1 MIEPSK
7 QTILNLLSEQSFV
20 VPAFQRNYEWGGAE
34 VGEFWDDLLSYDKT
48 DNSVLFL
55 GTVIIHRAES
65 ELRIID
71 GQQRLTTIFLLL
83 IACRIRARATGEE
96 RGLEASIN
104 LQRLIEDRPIFGD
117 SRGCR
122 IKTSISI
129 RDVFEYIGRQN
140 YDGGQI
146 PENIDGRPVKRQI
159 NRISPVFDFF
169 LKKVENLNLDDLTKI
184 IEALLKTVVLRID
197 INNELEAFKIF
208 ERTNA
213 RGVNLEATDLL
224 KNYLFSSLGSSIED
238 DWQTIIENTDN
249 AFSRMLK
256 YFYVSRQGPILK
268 SQLYRKLKS
277 LNDNKVD
284 LLRDIL
290 RFSEFYKVIR
300 ESDAASFQS
309 YLNNIKIPS
318 LANNQDRLLQAHSH
332 LEGLR
337 VFKITQIYPLV
348 YAVLCAYQRTA
359 QSDNGAILVKFL
371 SLLENYHFINNAVCE
386 RLGNEVEGIYANFSR
401 EFAHTDNFVDTLEK
415 LYVELRLR
423 LASQESFEAKFIEI
437 SYKSHSVLINY
448 IFDRFSNHGTQGGQ
462 RLQIFRPN
470 TTFKQRAFNIE
481 HWFPQNSRSNNESV
495 LSDDAINSI
504 GNLLCIS
511 SKTNRRLSNLSPAAK
526 ADLLRESL
534 ETDIQNHVFVRRFL
548 HKYASSGDNW
558 SEMHILQRSKDL
570 AREAYTE
577 IWRFPA

>member
-34 VGEFWDDLLSYDKT
+34 VGEFWDDLLSYDT
-48 DNSVLFL
+48 SDNSVLFL
-55 GTVIIHRAES
+55 GTVIVHRADS

-96 RGLEASIN
+96 RGLEASFN
-104 LQRLIEDRPIFGD
+104 LQRLIEDKPIFGD

-122 IKTSISI
+122 IKTSVSI
-129 RDVFEYIGRQN
+129 RDVFEYIGREN

-146 PENIDGRPVKRQI
+146 PENIGGRPVKRQI

-169 LKKVENLNLDDLTKI
+169 IKKVENLNLDGLTKI

-277 LNDNKVD
+277 LNDNKAD
-284 LLRDIL
+284 LLKDIL

-300 ESDAASFQS
+300 ESDTAGFQS
-309 YLNNIKIPS
+309 YLNAIQIPS
-318 LANNQDRLLQAHSH
+318 LANNQDRLLQAYSY

-337 VFKITQIYPLV
+337 VFKITQTYPLV
-348 YAVLCAYQRTA
+348 YAVLSAYQRTA
-359 QSDNGAILVKFL
+359 QSDNGATLVKFL

-386 RLGNEVEGIYANFSR
+386 RLGNEVEGIYAN
-401 EFAHTDNFVDTLEK
+401 
-415 LYVELRLR
+415 
-423 LASQESFEAKFIEI
+423 
-437 SYKSHSVLINY
+437 
-448 IFDRFSNHGTQGGQ
+448 
-462 RLQIFRPN
+462 
-470 TTFKQRAFNIE
+470 
-481 HWFPQNSRSNNESV
+481 
-495 LSDDAINSI
+495 
-504 GNLLCIS
+504 
-511 SKTNRRLSNLSPAAK
+511 
-526 ADLLRESL
+526 ESL
-534 ETDIQNHVFVRRFL
+534 PI
-548 HKYASSGDNW
+548 S
-558 SEMHILQRSKDL
+558 
-570 AREAYTE
+570 
-577 IWRFPA
+577 